1 MKEWF
6 KKAIAAII
14 EARQLEANARI
25 AAIQLYNM
33 TDRELRDIGIGR
45 GDIKKVAYDEVEKYK
60 NKSKKENV
68 SWWQYI
74 NRKFG
79 GKLHQTNHA

>member
-6 KKAIAAII
+6 KKTIAAII
-14 EARQLEANARI
+14 EARQLEANAKI
-25 AAIQLYNM
+25 AAMQLYSM
-33 TDRELRDIGIGR
+33 TDRELSDIGIGR

-74 NRKFG
+74 SSKFG